1 MSGNRP
7 LIMGKAMALNG
18 DKTTTG
24 ATCLATIEN
33 VTCFGKKAL
42 RVGDPTTNC
51 PKCGK
56 AGTVV
61 TGESGFNNHGKLQ
74 AVHDSIVQ
82 CGCPSGSNRVIAYSA
97 PANQR
102 SVVQNTTPTVSMPD
116 QSSRIS
122 QSTLIS
128 TNNAV
133 IIEECK
139 TSDNLLYEGVFVW
152 TETFG
157 SGHSFITIHKK
168 NKVSLYSYGRY
179 GESGPL
185 TLTGDGIMLYMTGDD
200 AREYI
205 RDELYTLNA
214 RVFKITDAD
223 IDKTEVYFRD
233 LWNSGSIPII
243 SDPKRELTRRN
254 GRSIDVY
261 DVSGNNCTT
270 HTVKGLKKSGTKI
283 FEESYTPIRT
293 QYPIDREEAFTVP
306 VSLQNYLNS
315 KKHNFDKLDV
325 IEVTDEFISQYPNYE
340 NLTPSEKGIKI
351 QIFEL
356 ATFSARMGGEAT
368 SIDGGEMGGGILGGS
383 YDK

>member
-102 SVVQNTTPTVSMPD
+102 SVVQNSTPPVSMSH

-122 QSTLIS
+122 QSTLIG

-157 SGHSFITIHKK
+157 SGHSFVTIHE
-168 NKVSLYSYGRY
+168 NNQVSLYSYGRY
-179 GESGPL
+179 GTPGPL
-185 TLTGDGIMLYMTGDD
+185 TLTGDGIMLYMTSDD
-200 AREYI
+200 AREYM
-205 RDELYTLNA
+205 RTELYELNA

-223 IDKTEVYFRD
+223 IHKTKNYFNN
-233 LWNSGSIPII
+233 LWSSGSIPQLPEK
-243 SDPKRELTRRN
+243 SGELTRRN

-261 DVSGNNCTT
+261 DVTGNNCTT
-270 HTVKGLKKSGTKI
+270 HTVKGLKHSGTQI
-283 FEESYTPIRT
+283 FNESYTPIRT
-293 QYPIDREEAFTVP
+293 QYPVDREESFTVP
-306 VSLQNYLNS
+306 ISLQSFLDG
-315 KKHNFDKLDV
+315 KKHNFQKLDV
-325 IEVTDEFISQYPNYE
+325 LEVTGEFKTQYPNYE
-340 NLTPSEKGIKI
+340 NLTGLDNGIKN

-356 ATFSARMGGEAT
+356 ATFTAKLAGKAT
-368 SIDGGEMGGGILGGS
+368 SIDGGETGGVLGSS
-383 YDK
+383 YDQ

>member
-102 SVVQNTTPTVSMPD
+102 SVVQNSTPPVSMYH

-122 QSTLIS
+122 QSTLIG

-157 SGHSFITIHKK
+157 SGHSFVTIHE
-168 NKVSLYSYGRY
+168 NNQVSLYSYGRY
-179 GESGPL
+179 GTPGPL
-185 TLTGDGIMLYMTGDD
+185 TLTGDGIMLYMTSDD
-200 AREYI
+200 AREYM
-205 RDELYTLNA
+205 RTELYELNA
-214 RVFKITDAD
+214 RVFKITDAN
-223 IDKTEVYFRD
+223 IHKTKNYFNN
-233 LWNSGSIPII
+233 LWSSGSIPQLPEK
-243 SDPKRELTRRN
+243 SGELTRRN

-261 DVSGNNCTT
+261 DVTGNNCTT
-270 HTVKGLKKSGTKI
+270 HTVKGLKHSGTQI
-283 FEESYTPIRT
+283 FNESYTPIRT
-293 QYPIDREEAFTVP
+293 QYPIDREESFTVP
-306 VSLQNYLNS
+306 ISLQSFLDG
-315 KKHNFDKLDV
+315 KKHNFQKLDV
-325 IEVTDEFISQYPNYE
+325 LEVTGEFKTQYPNYE
-340 NLTPSEKGIKI
+340 NLTELDNGIKN

-356 ATFSARMGGEAT
+356 ATFTAKLAGKAT
-368 SIDGGEMGGGILGGS
+368 SIDGGETGGVLGSS
-383 YDK
+383 YDQ